1 MTRAGEKML
10 TTILAA
16 TCAVLFVLAVAMQF
30 GLGRGYH
37 WNDADLSAGEAANSG
52 AIDRN
57 PFQLP
62 PQSDFAA
69 TSQRPL
75 FNDNRRP
82 AADEGAEAP
91 TDQPPPSPLNIS
103 LTGTLLIGKPES
115 RTAMVRENGKV
126 QTIAL
131 KEGMPLPGDQ
141 GTWTLSQVK
150 KRSAVFKN
158 SAGEEVEVELAL
170 ASAGQK
176 AGPQSRPGPGGTA
189 AAAAAAAASRAANP
203 PQTGPVSSQSD
214 ELQRRI
220 EERRKQMREAAERM
234 KVERQGDQQ
243 QPPPPQ
249 PPQPPQQ
256 Q

>member
-1 MTRAGEKML
+1 MTRAGEKVL
-10 TTILAA
+10 TTILASA
-16 TCAVLFVLAVAMQF
+16 CGVLFVLAVAMQF

-37 WNDADLSAGEAANSG
+37 WNDAELNAGDNANGS
-52 AIDRN
+52 AIDRD

-69 TSQRPL
+69 ISQRPL
-75 FNDNRRP
+75 FNDDRKP
-82 AADEGAEAP
+82 VKDEA
-91 TDQPPPSPLNIS
+91 TDSTPDTPPSPLNIS
-103 LTGTLLIGKPES
+103 LTGTLLVGKPES
-115 RTAMVRENGKV
+115 RMAMVRENGKA

-150 KRSAVFKN
+150 NRSAIFK
-158 SAGEEVEVELAL
+158 STAGEEVEVELAV

-176 AGPQSRPGPGGTA
+176 PGPQSRTGGAGTSA
-189 AAAAAAAASRAANP
+189 AAAAAAANRAANALP
-203 PQTGPVSSQSD
+203 TGPVSTQSE

-234 KVERQGDQQ
+234 KAERQGGEPV
-243 QPPPPQ
+243 PPPP
-249 PPQPPQQ
+249 PNPAQQ
-256 Q
+256 RQ